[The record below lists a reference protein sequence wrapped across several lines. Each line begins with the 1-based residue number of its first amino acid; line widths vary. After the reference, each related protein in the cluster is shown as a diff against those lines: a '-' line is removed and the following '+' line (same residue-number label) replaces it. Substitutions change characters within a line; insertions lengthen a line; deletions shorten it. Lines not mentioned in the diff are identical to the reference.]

1 MKHIQVVAAIIIHND
16 KILCVQRGQ
25 NEYGYISLKYEFPGD
40 KVKPNENDEEAI
52 KREVKEE
59 LLMDIEVMGEMEPIE
74 NSFRQAKMPAGD
86 GQEVPVVQIDFNLN
100 KPVEKSLYNY
110 ITHDNY

>member
-1 MKHIQVVAAIIIHND
+1 MKHIQVVAAIVTHND

-25 NEYGYISLKYEFPGD
+25 NEYEYISLKYEFSGG

-59 LLMDIEVMGEMEPIE
+59 LLHKRNMIKLSVIYWVNPKAIG
-74 NSFRQAKMPAGD
+74 KL
-86 GQEVPVVQIDFNLN
+86 IDRKL
-100 KPVEKSLYNY
+100 K
-110 ITHDNY
+110 H